1 LISLTVGGIVDSFQ
15 LHLDAWGR
23 LVLTEGSG
31 RQHVGVEVVRGF
43 PISDPRRGISLLDT
57 EGREVVWIESLD
69 DLPAEARAV
78 LEEELPRR
86 EFMPQVRRVLH
97 VSGVVEPTEWE
108 VETDRGT
115 TRFTLNS
122 EDDVRRLGPARAIL
136 TDANGIRY
144 LIPDLASLDAHSRRA
159 LERYL

>member
-1 LISLTVGGIVDSFQ
+1 VTPFQ

-23 LVLTEGSG
+23 LVLTETSG
-31 RQHVGVEVVRGF
+31 RQHVGVEAVRGF
-43 PISDPRRGISLLDT
+43 PISDPRRGISLLDS
-57 EGREVVWIESLD
+57 EGREVVWIEDLD
-69 DLPAEARAV
+69 DLPSPTRAV

-86 EFMPQVRRVLH
+86 EFTPQLRRILH

-108 VETDRGT
+108 VETDRGRT
-115 TRFTLNS
+115 KFTLDS
-122 EDDVRRLGPARAIL
+122 EDDIRRLGPDRAIL

-144 LIPDLASLDAHSRRA
+144 LIPDLASLDPHSRRA